1 MRRQEQEQTDIGG
14 AKTGFDTLSETI
26 EANVEIARTI
36 AEKTQKLESLKLD
49 IVNSITELSAISQEN
64 AASNEEVNASVFEI
78 AESIDKISEDTKMV
92 KEVSADLEELM
103 KYFK

>member
-1 MRRQEQEQTDIGG
+1 MEGKSKI
-14 AKTGFDTLSETI
+14 
-26 EANVEIARTI
+26 
-36 AEKTQKLESLKLD
+36 ESLECKSAIREVDILIQASSALKAKLNAIVTKVD

-78 AESIDKISEDTKMV
+78 AESIDKISEDTKMA
-92 KEVSADLEELM
+92 KEVSADLEELI